1 MNSGVDFA
9 AGGIVLSEGKILLVK
24 NKKGDSSTGSE
35 PWWGYPKG
43 HLEKGEKPTEAA
55 VREVFEE
62 TGFEVKIVNNK
73 PVAESRYEVERSGEI
88 LQKTVWFYEM
98 EIIESFKKEPD
109 DEVEE
114 IALVDF
120 DSAHNLLTHDEDRKI
135 LKYVFNRWKKEA
147 QFLARNFLHT

>member
-9 AGGIVLSEGKILLVK
+9 AGGIVLSEDKILLVK
-24 NKKGDSSTGSE
+24 NKKGDSSTNSE

-43 HLEKGEKPTEAA
+43 HLEEGEKPSEAA

-73 PVAESRYEVERSGEI
+73 PIAESRYEIERSRVI

-98 EIIESFKKEPD
+98 EVVEPFKNEPD
-109 DEVEE
+109 DEIDE

-120 DSAHNLLTHDEDRKI
+120 ESALNLLTHEEDRKI
-135 LKYVFNRWKKEA
+135 LKYVFNK
-147 QFLARNFLHT
+147 

>member
-9 AGGIVLSEGKILLVK
+9 AGGIVLSEDKILLVK
-24 NKKGDSSTGSE
+24 NKKGDSSTNSE

-43 HLEKGEKPTEAA
+43 HLEEGEKPSEAA

-73 PVAESRYEVERSGEI
+73 PVTESRYEIERSGVI

-98 EIIESFKKEPD
+98 EVVEPFKNEPD
-109 DEVEE
+109 DEIDE

-120 DSAHNLLTHDEDRKI
+120 ESALNLLTHEEDRKI
-135 LKYVFNRWKKEA
+135 LKYVFNK
-147 QFLARNFLHT
+147 

>member
-9 AGGIVLSEGKILLVK
+9 AGGIVLSEDKILLVK
-24 NKKGDSSTGSE
+24 NKKGDTSTNSE

-43 HLEKGEKPTEAA
+43 HLEEGEKPSEAA

-62 TGFEVKIVNNK
+62 TGFEVEIVNNK
-73 PVAESRYEVERSGEI
+73 PVAESRYEIERSGEI

-98 EIIESFKKEPD
+98 KVVAPFINEPD
-109 DEVEE
+109 DEIDE

-120 DSAHNLLTHDEDRKI
+120 ESALDLLTHDEDRKI
-135 LKYVFNRWKKEA
+135 LKYVFNQWKEK
-147 QFLARNFLHT
+147 T

>member
-9 AGGIVLSEGKILLVK
+9 AGGIVLSEDKILLVK
-24 NKKGDSSTGSE
+24 NKKVDTSTNSE

-43 HLEKGEKPTEAA
+43 HLEEGEKPSEAA

-62 TGFEVKIVNNK
+62 TGFEVEIVNNK
-73 PVAESRYEVERSGEI
+73 PVAESRYEIERSGEI

-98 EIIESFKKEPD
+98 KVVAPFINEPD
-109 DEVEE
+109 DEIDE

-120 DSAHNLLTHDEDRKI
+120 ESALDLLTHDEDRKI
-135 LKYVFNRWKKEA
+135 LKYVFN
-147 QFLARNFLHT
+147 Q